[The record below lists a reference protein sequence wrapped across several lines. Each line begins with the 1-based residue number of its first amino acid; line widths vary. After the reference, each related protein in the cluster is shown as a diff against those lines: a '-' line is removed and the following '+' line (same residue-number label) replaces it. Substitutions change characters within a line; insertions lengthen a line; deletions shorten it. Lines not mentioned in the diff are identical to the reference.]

1 MPKRHIFRVALEPV
15 AGTRFQP
22 TGFPDLGTGTFKK
35 PTSGTEGWIDC
46 ILVESEQSMANHL
59 ESAVWD
65 RGTNQPTPEF
75 AGLPYVRVVDE
86 KGEYLTSSRTEA
98 HRLSSAFIRAGKLSD
113 GTTMTSHLKTAF
125 NLRDEKPLSA
135 RDIAKAVFELD
146 PACLVHGV
154 FFADKEL
161 SGQPKIT
168 RALTSFIEAEDV
180 QRADYGGVKKD
191 HVTHSN
197 TEERGSDEGY
207 GSIPYHRTM
216 WTART
221 ITASFVIDLD
231 QIRSYGLD
239 EKATRLIEVLA
250 LYEVRALLEQGLR
263 LRTMCDLTPI
273 NGADIPNLPTSTEL
287 NTEIAKLTKELASQ
301 LNNGAALT
309 VTWTEGKK
317 AAGKKAAKAV
327 SESIGDR
334 ETESVGDDS

>member
-1 MPKRHIFRVALEPV
+1 MPNRHIFRVALEPV

-35 PTSGTEGWIDC
+35 PTSGPEKWIEC

-59 ESAVWD
+59 ESAAWD
-65 RGTNQPTPEF
+65 HGTDQPVPEF
-75 AGLPYVRVVDE
+75 SGLPYVRVVDD

-113 GTTMTSHLKTAF
+113 GTLMSAHLKTVF
-125 NLRDEKPLSA
+125 NLRAEKPLSA
-135 RDIAKAVFELD
+135 RDIAKAVFALD

-154 FFADKEL
+154 FFADKDL
-161 SGQPKIT
+161 PGQPKIT

-197 TEERGSDEGY
+197 TDERGSDEGY

-263 LRTMCDLTPI
+263 LRTMCDLTPVD
-273 NGADIPNLPTSTEL
+273 GTAIPNLPSSAEL
-287 NTEIAKLTKELASQ
+287 TAEIAKLTKELSADLS
-301 LNNGAALT
+301 NGNALT
-309 VTWTEGKK
+309 VTWTEGTK
-317 AAGKKAAKAV
+317 AAGKKAAKSAA
-327 SESIGDR
+327 
-334 ETESVGDDS
+334 ETVADPE

>member
-35 PTSGTEGWIDC
+35 PTSGPERWIDC

-59 ESAVWD
+59 ESAAWD
-65 RGTNQPTPEF
+65 IAADAPVAAF
-75 AGLPYVRVVDE
+75 AGLPYVRVVDA

-98 HRLSSAFIRAGKLSD
+98 HRLSSAYIRAGMLAD
-113 GTTMTSHLKTAF
+113 GTAMTAHLKASF

-135 RDIAKAVFELD
+135 RDIAKAVFALD

-161 SGQPKIT
+161 PGQPKIT

-191 HVTHSN
+191 HVSHKN
-197 TEERGSDEGY
+197 TEEQGSDEGF

-239 EKATRLIEVLA
+239 ENATRLVELLA
-250 LYEVRALLEQGLR
+250 LFEVRTLLDQGLR
-263 LRTMCDLTPI
+263 LRTMCDL
-273 NGADIPNLPTSTEL
+273 IPVEG
-287 NTEIAKLTKELASQ
+287 TEIPDLPSSADLAAEIGQ
-301 LNNGAALT
+301 LSAQLANGEPLT
-309 VTWTEGKK
+309 VTWTESKK
-317 AAGKKAAKAV
+317 AAGNKAKAAKDAK
-327 SESIGDR
+327 DAK
-334 ETESVGDDS
+334 ETAEADGVGE

>member
-1 MPKRHIFRVALEPV
+1 MPNRHIFRVALEPV

-35 PTSGTEGWIDC
+35 PTSGPEKWIEC

-59 ESAVWD
+59 ESAAWD
-65 RGTNQPTPEF
+65 YGTDQPVPEF
-75 AGLPYVRVVDE
+75 AGLPYVRVVDG

-98 HRLSSAFIRAGKLSD
+98 HRLSSAFIRAGKMSD
-113 GTTMTSHLKTAF
+113 GTLMTAHLKAVF

-135 RDIAKAVFELD
+135 RDIAKAVFALD

-154 FFADKEL
+154 FFADKDL
-161 SGQPKIT
+161 PGQPKIT

-197 TEERGSDEGY
+197 TDERGSDEGY
-207 GSIPYHRTM
+207 GSIPFHRTM

-239 EKATRLIEVLA
+239 ENSTRLIEVLA

-263 LRTMCDLTPI
+263 LRTMCDLTPVE
-273 NGADIPNLPTSTEL
+273 GTVTPNLPSSADLTA
-287 NTEIAKLTKELASQ
+287 EIAKLTKELSTE
-301 LNNGAALT
+301 LSNGNALT
-309 VTWTEGKK
+309 VTWTEGTK
-317 AAGKKAAKAV
+317 AAGKKAAKAAEV
-327 SESIGDR
+327 TSGSTVDPG
-334 ETESVGDDS
+334 